1 MVRNDS
7 QSRQPSLEEVQ
18 GKFQTWRRQ
27 RPKGQRIPE
36 ALWQA
41 AVALYP
47 RYSVY
52 QISRTLRLDHMDLKG
67 RVGAVEKRSS
77 KGRQEPQFIELPFAS
92 STPPETAECMVKVRD
107 RRGSR
112 IHIKVKGS
120 AIGPLLEALKE
131 LLAEK
136 I

>member
-1 MVRNDS
+1 
-7 QSRQPSLEEVQ
+7 
-18 GKFQTWRRQ
+18 
-27 RPKGQRIPE
+27 
-36 ALWQA
+36 
-41 AVALYP
+41 
-47 RYSVY
+47 
-52 QISRTLRLDHMDLKG
+52 MDLKG

>member
-1 MVRNDS
+1 MVQNSS
-7 QSRQPSLEEVQ
+7 QSGQRSLEEVQ
-18 GKFQTWRRQ
+18 GQFQAWRRQ
-27 RPKGQRIPE
+27 RTKGQRIPE
-36 ALWQA
+36 ELWQA

-52 QISRTLRLDHMDLKG
+52 KISRTLRLDHMDLKG
-67 RVGAVEKRSS
+67 RVGVGEKRRS
-77 KGRQEPQFIELPFAS
+77 KGRQEPQFIELPFTS
-92 STPPETAECMVKVRD
+92 SAADTAECMVKVRD

-112 IHIKVKGS
+112 IHIKVKGTGVG
-120 AIGPLLEALKE
+120 ALLETLKG

>member
-7 QSRQPSLEEVQ
+7 RSGQPSLEEVGGQ
-18 GKFQTWRRQ
+18 FQAWRRQ
-27 RPKGQRIPE
+27 RTRGQRIPE
-36 ALWQA
+36 ELWQA

-52 QISRTLRLDHMDLKG
+52 KISRTLRLDHMDLKA
-67 RVGAVEKRSS
+67 RVGLGEKRRS
-77 KGRQEPQFIELPFAS
+77 KGRQEPQFIELPFAG
-92 STPPETAECMVKVRD
+92 STPDTAECMVKVRD

-112 IHIKVKGS
+112 IYIKVKGS
-120 AIGPLLEALKE
+120 GIGPLLETLKG